1 MAFMKRG
8 VYFYYLHYCPAIF
21 PQPGFV
27 YDRILQQ
34 WLCRSATLICSATC
48 PSVHV
53 MRDKLMPSCAT
64 PGVPILVVLWPYMWQ
79 GRHLNM
85 QHRRLPI
92 DIALAPVDMVFQ
104 PKHMT
109 SNGAADTCHL
119 TAENKI
125 LVAQSPLLIV
135 ANRTATLV
143 CNYTYNGTGK
153 EFRASLHKGTD
164 SSVEVCFISWNMTKS
179 NSNSNKEFNCWGN
192 HDKDKVIFNLRNM
205 TASQTD
211 IYFCKIEAMYPPP
224 YVYNEKSNG
233 TVIHVRETPIQ
244 TQEPESATSY
254 WVMVALTGL
263 LGFYSMLVTAV
274 FIIYRQKSKRNRY
287 RQSDYMNMT
296 PRHPPHQK
304 NKGYPS
310 YAPTRDYTAYR
321 SWQP

>member
-1 MAFMKRG
+1 MVQLALWGRLWCEALG
-8 VYFYYLHYCPAIF
+8 DSAV
-21 PQPGFV
+21 PGGWGQGH
-27 YDRILQQ
+27 RPTIITML
-34 WLCRSATLICSATC
+34 
-48 PSVHV
+48 
-53 MRDKLMPSCAT
+53 
-64 PGVPILVVLWPYMWQ
+64 GILVVLCLIP
-79 GRHLNM
+79 
-85 QHRRLPI
+85 
-92 DIALAPVDMVFQ
+92 
-104 PKHMT
+104 
-109 SNGAADTCHL
+109 AADVT
-119 TAENKI
+119 ENKI

-254 WVMVALTGL
+254 WVMVAVTGL
-263 LGFYSMLVTAV
+263 LGFYSMLITAV